1 MGVLDLDPGTRV
13 GTRQL
18 INQRRGSTWSRQAT
32 NVLEPLS
39 RTGGLNCT

>member
-18 INQRRGSTWSRQAT
+18 INQRRGSTWSRHAT
-32 NVLEPLS
+32 ECI
-39 RTGGLNCT
+39 RTIEQNRWFKL